1 MIKLA
6 EDIAVQAQHARSE
19 FDGVRKEIASL
30 ETRLKDQ
37 QSALSPGDPPT
48 TEMVVLEEQLSVARA
63 KLEPAKKQ
71 WYDLDERSKAVD
83 GGRKVQL
90 SDQIRELEA
99 MTNLSIDERLRYL
112 VVFFSQYSPLE
123 EVLNPTALLAACQQG
138 PLFAF
143 LLLGLWTLL
152 VRYVETGPGLAGN
165 IAKFSIGTAHF
176 TAHLVALLVISWIAS
191 GVGVPLSTVLKYHL
205 AGPWPDVIRVT
216 WNFTITLLLGG
227 LIGGLVM
234 GLYWTL
240 TSTLFNMHTGDAFG
254 ALGIKDYKHFLRI
267 RLEPD
272 RAIIYPV
279 ALDTIPGPSG
289 WRWKLRPNEKRPSHN
304 PQILPK
310 HPLEPRLIEDPI
322 IVEASN
328 VIA

>member
-1 MIKLA
+1 
-6 EDIAVQAQHARSE
+6 
-19 FDGVRKEIASL
+19 
-30 ETRLKDQ
+30 
-37 QSALSPGDPPT
+37 
-48 TEMVVLEEQLSVARA
+48 
-63 KLEPAKKQ
+63 
-71 WYDLDERSKAVD
+71 
-83 GGRKVQL
+83 GRKVQL

-152 VRYVETGPGLAGN
+152 VRYVETRPGLAGN
-165 IAKFSIGTAHF
+165 IVKFSIGTLHF

-289 WRWKLRPNEKRPSHN
+289 WRWKLRPNEKRPTHN

-310 HPLEPRLIEDPI
+310 HPLEPRLIEAPI
-322 IVEASN
+322 IVEASK